1 MKVVDAK
8 IRLAEAG
15 RVGLKALVF
24 RTKRAHPGRDPP
36 VYRLAGGS
44 CEPQSCG
51 TMSAPTTKWL
61 IIGTFVLLFAAA
73 VLLLSRILNPGINPS
88 DRINMPRRTN
98 WIKLLVVVALVV
110 LSFLAAMYF
119 IVLSKL
125 S

>member
-1 MKVVDAK
+1 
-8 IRLAEAG
+8 
-15 RVGLKALVF
+15 
-24 RTKRAHPGRDPP
+24 
-36 VYRLAGGS
+36 
-44 CEPQSCG
+44 
-51 TMSAPTTKWL
+51 MSAPTTKWL

-110 LSFLAAMYF
+110 LSFLAGMYF